1 MMFLHVSRKERLRNK
16 QNKLPIERLIQIEI
30 KKKKKYMQNVRSR
43 VQFDRSRLNV
53 YLCFVLVYVRV
64 FLLVYDYI

>member
-30 KKKKKYMQNVRSR
+30 KKKKKIYAKRSFSRSIRSIAIKYVFVFCPR
-43 VQFDRSRLNV
+43 VCTCILARL
-53 YLCFVLVYVRV
+53 
-64 FLLVYDYI
+64 